1 MGQQKG
7 NPTPSYQ
14 NQAYE
19 ALYPNT
25 NARQN
30 RDMGTKPVMIDDT
43 TTINDYIDLTFDTD
57 AVAAMVS
64 ASLNTT
70 IYAVSSSINTNITAV
85 SSSIN
90 TNITAVSSSLE
101 ARISNLEQPSKAYN
115 TSNTSYTPS
124 NTGTVTFSFNLGGDQ
139 RGYSV
144 NEIVYFQ
151 KFDGSFTG
159 IGTVT
164 GAVNSPEASRTLSVT
179 QNSGG
184 SALVGNYWVISRY
197 VI

>member
-1 MGQQKG
+1 MGQKKG

-19 ALYPNT
+19 VLRPNT
-25 NARQN
+25 NAREN

-43 TTINDYIDLTFDTD
+43 TTLNEVVDITFETD

-70 IYAVSSSINTNITAV
+70 IYAVSSSINTTIGAV

-90 TNITAVSSSLE
+90 SRITTVSSSLE

-124 NTGTVTFSFNLGGDQ
+124 DTGTITFNINLGGDQ
-139 RGYSV
+139 RGYSI
-144 NEIVYFQ
+144 NEVVYFQ
-151 KFDGSFTG
+151 KFDGNFTG

-164 GAVNSPEASRTLSVT
+164 GAVNSPEGSRTLSVT

-184 SALVGNYWVISRY
+184 SSTSGNYWVISRY
-197 VI
+197 SI